1 VRTGRITLKREILIE
16 DQKWEQREVKEK
28 EEQEQEKRLKDKKRR
43 RKNVEFSSIS

>member
-1 VRTGRITLKREILIE
+1 MRTGRITLKREISIE
-16 DQKWEQREVKEK
+16 DQKWDQREVKEK